1 MRQKK
6 SVDPAEVQRR
16 LAVLEPQ
23 LEKLQQ
29 QAEAEQD
36 PKKKLKL
43 GKKVDQVRDKIRQA
57 KTGERFSRQTK
68 RDLVAYSFIAPN
80 FIGFAVFT
88 LGPVI
93 FAFILAFIKWD
104 GNNPMQFAALDNFCY
119 DDWKYP
125 FPGIFKEYDYLLC
138 CNSTILPWQLLWV
151 WQFS

>member
-43 GKKVDQVRDKIRQA
+43 GKKVDQVRDKIRQT

-93 FAFILAFIKWD
+93 FA
-104 GNNPMQFAALDNFCY
+104 
-119 DDWKYP
+119 
-125 FPGIFKEYDYLLC
+125 
-138 CNSTILPWQLLWV
+138 
-151 WQFS
+151 

>member
-23 LEKLQQ
+23 LEKLQK

-80 FIGFAVFT
+80 LSDLQCLLLDRLFLHLPCIYKMG
-88 LGPVI
+88 
-93 FAFILAFIKWD
+93 
-104 GNNPMQFAALDNFCY
+104 GNNHAVCSS
-119 DDWKYP
+119 
-125 FPGIFKEYDYLLC
+125 G
-138 CNSTILPWQLLWV
+138 
-151 WQFS
+151 

>member
-43 GKKVDQVRDKIRQA
+43 GKKVDQVRDKDVYKRQVPERLFTGNQRKYWLKGAAADHIGNGNSFFFIQANGSYIR
-57 KTGERFSRQTK
+57 
-68 RDLVAYSFIAPN
+68 
-80 FIGFAVFT
+80 
-88 LGPVI
+88 
-93 FAFILAFIKWD
+93 
-104 GNNPMQFAALDNFCY
+104 
-119 DDWKYP
+119 
-125 FPGIFKEYDYLLC
+125 
-138 CNSTILPWQLLWV
+138 
-151 WQFS
+151 